1 MENQP
6 TNHVGVKR
14 MESTIDIIAIDLDSP
29 TGHIEGIVLTQE
41 QRDAL
46 AERIDRV
53 IVERRRIGSARR
65 MQARL
70 RQLQS
75 LERTRERCKT
85 PVEGYCDGQ
94 VHAR

>member
-1 MENQP
+1 
-6 TNHVGVKR
+6 
-14 MESTIDIIAIDLDSP
+14 MESTVNIIAIDLDAP
-29 TGHIEGIVLTQE
+29 IDHVEGIVLTQE

-53 IVERRRIGSARR
+53 ILERRRIGVARR

-75 LERTRERCKT
+75 VERARARYQKPAESCCET
-85 PVEGYCDGQ
+85 PVNAG
-94 VHAR
+94 